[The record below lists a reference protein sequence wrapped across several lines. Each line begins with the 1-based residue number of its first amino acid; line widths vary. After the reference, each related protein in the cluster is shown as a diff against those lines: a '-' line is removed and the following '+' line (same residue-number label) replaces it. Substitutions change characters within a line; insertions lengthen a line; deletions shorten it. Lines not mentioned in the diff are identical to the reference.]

1 MFKGFGSVVNAALV
15 AGGGIIGIL
24 VGRFLKERF
33 QETILKIL
41 GFAVIVMAIGGTLSQ
56 MLVVEVTSVDGG
68 FQASL
73 DTQGT
78 IMMVISL
85 AIGAFVGELI
95 DLNKR
100 FESFGTFLRDKS
112 GSKKDPRFVD
122 AFMTASLTVCI
133 GAMAIIGSIREG
145 ISGDASILITKALI
159 DFIVVLTMSASLGK
173 GCIFASVPVLVLQGS
188 MTFLASFLEPI
199 MTAAA
204 ISNITLVGNVLIL
217 CVGINMV
224 WQKTVRVANVLPA
237 IIVAV
242 VFAFI

>member
-112 GSKKDPRFVD
+112 GSKKDPHFVD

-159 DFIVVLTMSASLGK
+159 DFIVVIKMSASLGK
-173 GCIFASVPVLVLQGS
+173 GCIFASLPVLVLQGS

>member
-1 MFKGFGSVVNAALV
+1 MFKGWGSVVNAALV
-15 AGGGIIGIL
+15 AGGGIIGVL

-41 GFAVIVMAIGGTLSQ
+41 GFAVIVMAVGGSLSQ
-56 MLVVEVTSVDGG
+56 MLVVNVTSSESG

-85 AIGAFVGELI
+85 AIGAFIGELV
-95 DLNKR
+95 DLNRR
-100 FESFGTFLRDKS
+100 FESFGTFLRDKT
-112 GSKKDPRFVD
+112 GSKKDPRFID

-133 GAMAIIGSIREG
+133 GAMAIIGSIQEG
-145 ISGDASILITKALI
+145 IKGDASILITKALI
-159 DFIVVLTMSASLGK
+159 DFIVVLTMAASLGK
-173 GCIFASVPVLVLQGS
+173 GCIFASVPVLILQGS
-188 MTFLASFLEPI
+188 MTFLATFLEPV
-199 MTAAA
+199 MTSAAV
-204 ISNITLVGNVLIL
+204 SNITLVGNVLIL

-224 WQKTVRVANVLPA
+224 WPKTVRVANVLPA

-242 VFAFI
+242 VFAFV

>member
-95 DLNKR
+95 DLKNTYR
-100 FESFGTFLRDKS
+100 WARS
-112 GSKKDPRFVD
+112 
-122 AFMTASLTVCI
+122 
-133 GAMAIIGSIREG
+133 
-145 ISGDASILITKALI
+145 
-159 DFIVVLTMSASLGK
+159 
-173 GCIFASVPVLVLQGS
+173 
-188 MTFLASFLEPI
+188 
-199 MTAAA
+199 
-204 ISNITLVGNVLIL
+204 
-217 CVGINMV
+217 
-224 WQKTVRVANVLPA
+224 
-237 IIVAV
+237 
-242 VFAFI
+242 